1 MIAQFPAPLRGAVP
15 ARRADDEYEYESC
28 GTDSDGTLAEVHPAA
43 IGTPSPTASP
53 TCRGRRPRGRLVEV
67 TGRQEYAG
75 ADPNGWNIAREVSA
89 DAADHRNA
97 PHGTA
102 THRTA
107 PRRVG
112 TAPHRAASARHRTA
126 PRRHG
131 TAPAPHRTAPAPHRT
146 APRRHRTAPHRAG
159 TAAAPTCGSCWL
171 SEDPPRP
178 PTAPL
183 DDPSGPLVPAD
194 MGQ

>member
-1 MIAQFPAPLRGAVP
+1 MTSTSTSRAGRTATARSPRCCAPA
-15 ARRADDEYEYESC
+15 
-28 GTDSDGTLAEVHPAA
+28 AA

-112 TAPHRAASARHRTA
+112 TAPRRVGTA
-126 PRRHG
+126 PRRVGTAPRRVG
-131 TAPAPHRTAPAPHRT
+131 TAPAPHR
-146 APRRHRTAPHRAG
+146 AG
-159 TAAAPTCGSCWL
+159 TDLRILLALGGS
-171 SEDPPRP
+171 S
-178 PTAPL
+178 
-183 DDPSGPLVPAD
+183 
-194 MGQ
+194 

>member
-28 GTDSDGTLAEVHPAA
+28 GTDSDGTLAEVLRAGGRVHLGPKPGGVAARPACTNPLRLRFRPARLRPEVHPAA

-112 TAPHRAASARHRTA
+112 TAPHRAASARHRA
-126 PRRHG
+126 G
-131 TAPAPHRTAPAPHRT
+131 TAT
-146 APRRHRTAPHRAG
+146 HRAG
-159 TAAAPTCGSCWL
+159 T
-171 SEDPPRP
+171 
-178 PTAPL
+178 
-183 DDPSGPLVPAD
+183 
-194 MGQ
+194 